1 MQTVQNLKDLIL
13 NQGEYCYL
21 YEKQK
26 YYARNFKLRVP
37 KFMPNVPQKGS
48 RKNFNKNIFIND
60 AACKPNVSSSIS
72 TQGFVTVPRSPNCSL
87 QHKADKY
94 GWVYPGLQL
103 TCNCMNNNIRDLNI
117 IDSV

>member
-1 MQTVQNLKDLIL
+1 MQTVKNLKDLMF
-13 NQGEYCYL
+13 NQGEYAYL

-26 YYARNFKLRVP
+26 YYAKNFKVRVP
-37 KFMPNVPQKGS
+37 KLMPKVPKNGS
-48 RKNFNKNIFIND
+48 KVLFNKNIFIND
-60 AACKPNVSSSIS
+60 AACKPNVFNSIT
-72 TQGFVTVPRSPNCSL
+72 TQGYITIPRSPNCSL

-94 GWVYPGLQL
+94 GWIYPNLQL